1 MKRQFPALL
10 LWPLLVI
17 SSLLFGETN
26 PNLREDYVLRANDT
40 VKLSVYEEL
49 DLASEVTILKT
60 GQASFPL
67 IDVVEIAG
75 MTLTESS
82 EETLCR

>member
-1 MKRQFPALL
+1 MKRQFPLFL
-10 LWPLLVI
+10 FWPLLAI
-17 SSLLFGETN
+17 SSLLLGETN
-26 PNLREDYVLRANDT
+26 SNLREDYVLRANDT
-40 VKLSVYEEL
+40 VKLSVYEEP

-75 MTLTESS
+75 MSLT
-82 EETLCR
+82 